1 MKRGKYCRKVVRA
14 GRTVD
19 VQFTYPTRF
28 GEQLTRAKHKEGSF
42 TALDVEN
49 YNNELAIRKLT
60 QILNENFS
68 PDDWWVTLHYELHN
82 RPTDI
87 ETAKKQLSKFFTEL
101 RKLYKDCG
109 VELRYVRTTAFGDKG
124 ALHHHIVIPKGV
136 NTREITKLW
145 KEIIKASQKA
155 RPPQYTALYSDGE
168 YSVLAAYICRQGE
181 NNTAKEKNMRKW
193 TCSRNIKKPEPAE
206 VITVDK
212 VKWKEPPIAWPGYY
226 IETDSI
232 RAGINP
238 ITNRPYLFYRMVKLL
253 PDFTCYDNSGKRLIG
268 KIAVK
273 YYRENNKEFIRQKW
287 LDLNPEG
294 EVIFKSEGGR
304 ADCRADARNDK
315 AEGVRQ
321 DE

>member
-1 MKRGKYCRKVVRA
+1 MKKGKYWRKIVRA

-19 VQFTYPTRF
+19 VQFTYSTRF
-28 GEQLTRAKHKEGSF
+28 GEKLTRAKHKEGLV
-42 TALDVEN
+42 TPLDVEN

-60 QILNENFS
+60 RILNENFE
-68 PDDWWVTLHYELHN
+68 PDDHFVTLHYELHN

-87 ETAKKQLSKFFTEL
+87 ETAKKQLTKFLTL
-101 RKLYKDCG
+101 LKKLYKENG

-136 NTREITKLW
+136 DTRKITKLW

-168 YSVLAAYICRQGE
+168 YSALAAYFCRQGD

-193 TCSRNIKKPEPAE
+193 TCSRNIKKPDPAE
-206 VITVDK
+206 VVTVDK
-212 VKWKEPPIAWPGYY
+212 VKWKEPPTPWPGYY

-238 ITNRPYLFYRMVKLL
+238 ITNKPYLFYRMVKLP
-253 PDFTCYDNSGKRLIG
+253 PDFTCYDSRGKRLTG
-268 KIAVK
+268 KGAVK
-273 YYRENNKEFIRQKW
+273 YYRENNKEFIKQKW

-294 EVIFKSEGGR
+294 EVIFK
-304 ADCRADARNDK
+304 N
-315 AEGVRQ
+315 EGVRQ

>member
-1 MKRGKYCRKVVRA
+1 MKKGKYWRKIVRA

-28 GEQLTRAKHKEGSF
+28 GEKLTRAKHKEGSV
-42 TALDVEN
+42 TPLDVEN

-68 PDDWWVTLHYELHN
+68 PDDWFVTLHYEMHN

-87 ETAKKQLSKFFTEL
+87 ETAKKQLTKFLTL
-101 RKLYKDCG
+101 LKKLYSENRI
-109 VELRYVRTTAFGDKG
+109 ELRYVRTTAFGDKG

-136 NTREITKLW
+136 DTRKITKLW

-168 YSVLAAYICRQGE
+168 YSALAAYFCRQGD

-193 TCSRNIKKPEPAE
+193 TCSRNIKKPEPEE
-206 VITVDK
+206 VKTVNK
-212 VKWKEPPIAWPGYY
+212 IKWKEPPTPWPGYE
-226 IETDSI
+226 IVEDSI
-232 RAGINP
+232 RAGCNP
-238 ITNRPYLFYRMVKLL
+238 VTGVPYLFYRMVKLP
-253 PDFTCYDNSGKRLIG
+253 PDFTCYDNRGKRLTG
-268 KIAVK
+268 KGAVK
-273 YYRENNKEFIRQKW
+273 YYRENNKEFIKQKW

-294 EVIFKSEGGR
+294 EVIFK
-304 ADCRADARNDK
+304 N
-315 AEGVRQ
+315 EGVRQ